1 MAHNVN
7 LLERAFQLARDG
19 DCRTI
24 AEITKVLKTED
35 YNGVDAQLQGPSL
48 RGQLRQL
55 CMVAR
60 RTQG

>member
-1 MAHNVN
+1 MSHEFN
-7 LLERAFQLARDG
+7 LMERAFQLARG
-19 DCRTI
+19 GECATI
-24 AEITKVLKTED
+24 ADITKVLKTED

-60 RTQG
+60 RGQG